1 MLNRWLSILLK
12 IYREKMRKERQMTQI
27 TVKVKPWDVLE
38 KEFGVDGDGDI
49 KCMFSFTKEMEELLP
64 EDRIIKV
71 DFFKKD
77 DLYRWNTDVND
88 FWLPDEVLEDLD

>member
-12 IYREKMRKERQMTQI
+12 IYREKMRKERQMTRI

-49 KCMFSFTKEMEELLP
+49 K
-64 EDRIIKV
+64 
-71 DFFKKD
+71 
-77 DLYRWNTDVND
+77 
-88 FWLPDEVLEDLD
+88 